1 MTKLH
6 AGGKFDKKA
15 YKVSGG
21 LHGVGISVTNAL
33 SAVLKAE
40 VRRDGRLFSQ
50 TYELGVPV
58 NEMQDKGPAEGT
70 GTRITFKPDPSIFE
84 ETTIHYETVAA
95 RLRDLSFL
103 NPGLKITVMDER
115 DVKQADYEY
124 KGGIVDFVKY
134 LNKNKIAFG
143 NVIYFTKEKNST
155 KVEVALQY
163 NDGYTE
169 NVLSFA
175 NNINTVEGGTHLTG
189 FKTALTRCMN
199 AYAEM
204 ISEREIKLTG
214 DDVLEG
220 LSAVVSVKLTEPQF
234 EGQTKTKLGNSD
246 MKGIVDSLVND
257 AFSSYL
263 EENPYT
269 ARLVVE
275 KCVNA
280 AKAREAA
287 RKARELTRRKN
298 YLDSSSLPGKLADC
312 SNRDPS
318 MCELYIVEGD
328 SAVGSAKQGRNR
340 EFQAILPLRG
350 KILNVEKARLHKVLS
365 NEEIVTMITALGTG
379 IGEEFQKEKLRYH
392 KIIIMTD
399 ADVDGAHIRTLL
411 LTFFYRYMKI
421 LVEDG
426 YVYIAQPPLYRVK
439 KGKDI
444 TYCYNEEEL
453 RKITGVREAEL
464 KEELA
469 KVEISEEGEQEEN
482 ETRVVREKGYEIQRY
497 KGLGEM
503 NPIQLWET
511 TMDPANRTLLRVTIE
526 DAVSADQIFTI
537 LMGDQVEPR
546 RLFIQ
551 E

>member
-1 MTKLH
+1 
-6 AGGKFDKKA
+6 
-15 YKVSGG
+15 
-21 LHGVGISVTNAL
+21 
-33 SAVLKAE
+33 
-40 VRRDGRLFSQ
+40 
-50 TYELGVPV
+50 
-58 NEMQDKGPAEGT
+58 
-70 GTRITFKPDPSIFE
+70 
-84 ETTIHYETVAA
+84 
-95 RLRDLSFL
+95 
-103 NPGLKITVMDER
+103 
-115 DVKQADYEY
+115 
-124 KGGIVDFVKY
+124 
-134 LNKNKIAFG
+134 
-143 NVIYFTKEKNST
+143 
-155 KVEVALQY
+155 
-163 NDGYTE
+163 
-169 NVLSFA
+169 
-175 NNINTVEGGTHLTG
+175 
-189 FKTALTRCMN
+189 
-199 AYAEM
+199 
-204 ISEREIKLTG
+204 
-214 DDVLEG
+214 
-220 LSAVVSVKLTEPQF
+220 
-234 EGQTKTKLGNSD
+234 
-246 MKGIVDSLVND
+246 
-257 AFSSYL
+257 
-263 EENPYT
+263 
-269 ARLVVE
+269 
-275 KCVNA
+275 
-280 AKAREAA
+280 
-287 RKARELTRRKN
+287 
-298 YLDSSSLPGKLADC
+298 
-312 SNRDPS
+312 
-318 MCELYIVEGD
+318 
-328 SAVGSAKQGRNR
+328 
-340 EFQAILPLRG
+340 
-350 KILNVEKARLHKVLS
+350 
-365 NEEIVTMITALGTG
+365 MITALGTG

-551 E
+551 ENAKKVVNLDV